1 MNCEQVQERLEL
13 LFGSH
18 DLPDELSE
26 HLRDCA
32 ICEACQNE
40 LADLEQ
46 QLGSDDDFVLS
57 EDDLNFAVRAV
68 ERRTNR
74 STDSNN
80 TSPTWLQPVLRVAAV
95 LLVAIAFYGTYQFGL
110 RQDATDLSDTAA
122 AVNSNGGSIMSFYLD
137 NDEVEIDETMIT
149 VLIDNYSDGYLESG
163 EVLLGDITAEELEYL
178 LDNFEIGELL

>member
-1 MNCEQVQERLEL
+1 MNCEQVQELLEL
-13 LFGSH
+13 QFGSH

-32 ICEACQNE
+32 ICEAYQNE
-40 LADLEQ
+40 LAELEQ
-46 QLGSDDDFVLS
+46 QFGSDADFVLS
-57 EDDLNFAVRAV
+57 EDELNFAVGAV
-68 ERRTNR
+68 ERRTSR
-74 STDSNN
+74 SADTNINSL
-80 TSPTWLQPVLRVAAV
+80 TWFRPLLRVAAV
-95 LLVAIAFYGTYQFGL
+95 LLVAITFYGTYQFGL
-110 RQDATDLSDTAA
+110 EQGTTDLSDTAA

-178 LDNFEIGELL
+178 LDNFEVGELL